1 MNNLWINK
9 YKPNNLNEIVGNK
22 NQIKKIEEWL
32 SNVETMKTMSLIVSG
47 NHGIGKS
54 LTVKYVLEKNNY
66 MVKTILPNEIKL
78 YRNDGDFHDF
88 FNYKNSIKNKIKFST
103 GDYNK
108 KLALIFDETESI
120 TLTSEKKFI
129 IEIFKMNNK
138 KKLFPLIF
146 ISNNQHSKLL
156 NDLKKNCVEIRFVPP
171 ANYELTH
178 LVNKI
183 LKNENMRI
191 TDNNVIDKF
200 IDFSQ
205 SDIRKLINILQELNY
220 HYHNKEIKESDFND
234 YIKLSKQKYNELG
247 LFETTLEMIN
257 KKKTYDEINQFYEN
271 EKVLLPLMIHENYPK
286 KILNKSNNNIFNLLD
301 TVNEIS
307 DSISVGDNIETSIYT
322 DQNWFLQK
330 IHCFF
335 SCVNTNYLINS
346 EKTKEIKVSDIK
358 FSSDLNKT
366 SLKNI
371 NKKNINNLIKLL
383 PNKSLEEILYINK
396 ITNYLV
402 NKDKVNDIIQI
413 LKEYNSGFSIKDI
426 ELCIKIDK
434 TFDFTKFNSKEKK
447 QINKMIDS
455 ATATATSC

>member
-1 MNNLWINK
+1 MSNLWINK
-9 YKPNNLNEIVGNK
+9 YKPNNLNEIIGNK
-22 NQIKKIEEWL
+22 NQIKRIEDWL
-32 SNVETMKTMSLIVSG
+32 KNIDNLKSMSLIVSG

-54 LTVKYVLEKNNY
+54 LTLKYILEENNY
-66 MVKTILPNEIKL
+66 LVKVIYPNEIKL
-78 YRNDGDFHDF
+78 YRNDGDFKDF
-88 FNYKNSIKNKIKFST
+88 FNYKNSITNKIKFSSS
-103 GDYNK
+103 NK
-108 KLALIFDETESI
+108 KKKIALIFDETESI

-156 NDLKKNCVEIRFVPP
+156 NDLKKNCLEIRFIPP
-171 ANYELTH
+171 ANFE
-178 LVNKI
+178 
-183 LKNENMRI
+183 LKNLICKVLNKENI
-191 TDNNVIDKF
+191 KVSNNKVIDLL
-200 IDFSQ
+200 IEFSQ

-220 HYHNKEIKESDFND
+220 HFNNKVISEEDYYK
-234 YIKLSKQKYNELG
+234 YIKMSKQKYNELG
-247 LFETTLEMIN
+247 LFDTTLEIIN
-257 KKKTYDEINQFYEN
+257 NSKSYEEINQFYEN

-286 KILNKSNNNIFNLLD
+286 KVLNKSKLETEQVLNQM
-301 TVNEIS
+301 NEIC
-307 DSISVGDNIETSIYT
+307 DSISIGDNIETSIYT

-335 SCVNTNYLINS
+335 SCVNSNYWINYS
-346 EKTKEIKVSDIK
+346 KTKDIKLSDIK

-371 NKKNINNLIKLL
+371 NKKNINNLTKLL

-396 ITNYLV
+396 ICNHLV
-402 NKDKVNDIIQI
+402 NNNKIEDIINI
-413 LKEYNSGFSIKDI
+413 LKNYNHNFNIKDI

-447 QINKMIDS
+447 EINKMIES
-455 ATATATSC
+455 A

>member
-9 YKPNNLNEIVGNK
+9 YKPSNLNEIIGNK
-22 NQIKKIEEWL
+22 NQIKRIEEWL
-32 SNVETMKTMSLIVSG
+32 KNMDTLKSMSLIVSG

-54 LTVKYVLEKNNY
+54 LTLKYILEENNY
-66 MVKTILPNEIKL
+66 LVKIIYPNEIKL
-78 YRNDGDFHDF
+78 YRNDEDFKDF
-88 FNYKNSIKNKIKFST
+88 FNYKNSIRNKIDFSS
-103 GDYNK
+103 DKSKK

-129 IEIFKMNNK
+129 TEIFKMNNK
-138 KKLFPLIF
+138 KKMFPLIF

-156 NDLKKNCVEIRFVPP
+156 NDLKKNCLEVRFVPP
-171 ANYELTH
+171 ANFE
-178 LVNKI
+178 
-183 LKNENMRI
+183 LKNLICKVLNEENI
-191 TDNNVIDKF
+191 KVANDHIIDLL

-220 HYHNKEIKESDFND
+220 HFNNKIITEDGYYK

-247 LFETTLEMIN
+247 LFETTLEIIN
-257 KKKTYDEINQFYEN
+257 NDKNYEEINQFYEN

-286 KILNKSNNNIFNLLD
+286 KVLSKSKLDTSEILDQLNNIC
-301 TVNEIS
+301 
-307 DSISVGDNIETSIYT
+307 DSISIGDNIETSIYT

-335 SCVNTNYLINS
+335 SCVNSNYWINYS
-346 EKTKEIKVSDIK
+346 KTKDITLSDIK

-371 NKKNINNLIKLL
+371 NKKNINNLSKLL

-396 ITNYLV
+396 ICNHLV
-402 NKDKVNDIIQI
+402 NNNKVENIIDI
-413 LKEYNSGFSIKDI
+413 LKSYNPNFNIKDI

-434 TFDFTKFNSKEKK
+434 SYDFTKFNPKEKK
-447 QINKMIDS
+447 HINKIIDS
-455 ATATATSC
+455 V

>member
-9 YKPNNLNEIVGNK
+9 YKPNNLNEIIGNK
-22 NQIKKIEEWL
+22 NQILRIKDWL
-32 SNVETMKTMSLIVSG
+32 KNIDNLKSMSLIVSG

-54 LTVKYVLEKNNY
+54 LTLKYILEENNY
-66 MVKTILPNEIKL
+66 LVKVIYPNEIKL
-78 YRNDGDFHDF
+78 YRNDGDFKDF
-88 FNYKNSIKNKIKFST
+88 FNYKNSIKNKIKFTSKNN
-103 GDYNK
+103 NK

-129 IEIFKMNNK
+129 TEIFKMNNK
-138 KKLFPLIF
+138 KKMFPLIF

-156 NDLKKNCVEIRFVPP
+156 NDLKKNCLEVRFIPP
-171 ANYELTH
+171 ANFELKN
-178 LVNKI
+178 LICKILNNENIKVDNNKI
-183 LKNENMRI
+183 
-191 TDNNVIDKF
+191 IDLL

-220 HYHNKEIKESDFND
+220 HYNNKVITETD
-234 YIKLSKQKYNELG
+234 YNNYIRLSKQKYNELG
-247 LFETTLEMIN
+247 LFETTLEIIN
-257 KKKTYDEINQFYEN
+257 NNKTYDEINQFYEN

-286 KILNKSNNNIFNLLD
+286 KVLNKSKLNSNDILKQM
-301 TVNEIS
+301 NEIC
-307 DSISVGDNIETSIYT
+307 DSISIGDNIETSIYT

-335 SCVNTNYLINS
+335 SCVNSNHLINKS
-346 EKTKEIKVSDIK
+346 QTKDIKLTDIK

-371 NKKNINNLIKLL
+371 NKKNINNLSKLL

-396 ITNYLV
+396 ICNHLV
-402 NKDKVNDIIQI
+402 NNDRVEEIIQI
-413 LKEYNSGFSIKDI
+413 LKEYNPNFSIKDV

-434 TFDFTKFNSKEKK
+434 TFDFTKFNSKDKK
-447 QINKMIDS
+447 QINKLIES
-455 ATATATSC
+455 I

>member
-9 YKPNNLNEIVGNK
+9 YKPNNLNEIIGNK

-32 SNVETMKTMSLIVSG
+32 KNIDTLKSMSLIVSG

-54 LTVKYVLEKNNY
+54 LTLKYILEENNY
-66 MVKTILPNEIKL
+66 IVKIIYPNEIKL
-78 YRNDGDFHDF
+78 YRNESDFNDF
-88 FNYKNSIKNKIKFST
+88 FNYKNSINNKIKFTSK
-103 GDYNK
+103 NSNR

-129 IEIFKMNNK
+129 TEIFKMNNK

-156 NDLKKNCVEIRFVPP
+156 NDLKKNCLEVRFIPP
-171 ANYELTH
+171 ANFELQH
-178 LVNKI
+178 LIKKI
-183 LKNENMRI
+183 LDKENIRIENERI
-191 TDNNVIDKF
+191 VDLLIE
-200 IDFSQ
+200 FSQ

-220 HYHNKEIKESDFND
+220 HYNNKVITEDDYNN

-247 LFETTLEMIN
+247 LFETTLELIN
-257 KKKTYDEINQFYEN
+257 SNNTYENINQFYEN
-271 EKVLLPLMIHENYPK
+271 EKVLLPLMVHENYPK
-286 KILNKSNNNIFNLLD
+286 KVLNKSNLKTKDVLD
-301 TVNEIS
+301 QMIQIS
-307 DSISVGDNIETSIYT
+307 DSISIGDNIETSIYT

-335 SCVNTNYLINS
+335 SCVNTNFWINNS
-346 EKTKEIKVSDIK
+346 ITNNIKIDDIK

-371 NKKNINNLIKLL
+371 NKKNINNLTKLL

-396 ITNYLV
+396 ISNHLV
-402 NKDKVNDIIQI
+402 NTDKVNDIVSI
-413 LKEYNSGFSIKDI
+413 LKEYNQDFDIKDI

-447 QINKMIDS
+447 HINKLIDI
-455 ATATATSC
+455 T

>member
-9 YKPNNLNEIVGNK
+9 YKPMSLEQIIGNK
-22 NQIKKIEEWL
+22 NQIKRIIEWL
-32 SNVETMKTMSLIVSG
+32 NNVDNLKSMSLIVSG

-54 LTVKYVLEKNNY
+54 LTLKYILEENGY
-66 MVKTILPNEIKL
+66 LVKTIFPNEIKL
-78 YRNDGDFHDF
+78 YRNDGDFKDF
-88 FNYKNSIKNKIKFST
+88 FNYKNSIKNKIKFSSE
-103 GDYNK
+103 NSKK

-129 IEIFKMNNK
+129 IDIFKMNNK

-156 NDLKKNCVEIRFVPP
+156 NDLKKNCLEVRFIPP
-171 ANYELTH
+171 ANFELKS
-178 LVNKI
+178 LICKVLNKENIKIESNKI
-183 LKNENMRI
+183 
-191 TDNNVIDKF
+191 IDLL

-220 HYHNKEIKESDFND
+220 HYNNKVISEDDFNK
-234 YIKLSKQKYNELG
+234 YIKLSKQKHNELG
-247 LFETTLEMIN
+247 LFETTLELIN
-257 KKKTYDEINQFYEN
+257 NNKTYEEINQFYEN

-286 KILNKSNNNIFNLLD
+286 RVLNKTKLSTEKLLDQVNNIC
-301 TVNEIS
+301 

-322 DQNWFLQK
+322 DQNWFLQR

-335 SCVNTNYLINS
+335 SCINS
-346 EKTKEIKVSDIK
+346 THFINSGQTKGIKLENIK

-383 PNKSLEEILYINK
+383 PNKSLQEILYINK
-396 ITNYLV
+396 ICNHLI
-402 NKDKVNDIIQI
+402 NNEKVEEIIDI
-413 LKEYNSGFSIKDI
+413 LKNYNSNFSIKDI

-434 TFDFTKFNSKEKK
+434 TFDFVKFNSKEKK
-447 QINKMIDS
+447 NINKLIES
-455 ATATATSC
+455 I

>member
-9 YKPNNLNEIVGNK
+9 YKPSNLNQIIGNK
-22 NQIKKIEEWL
+22 NQIKRIQEWL
-32 SNVETMKTMSLIVSG
+32 KNMDTLKSMSLIVSG

-54 LTVKYVLEKNNY
+54 LTLKYILEENNY
-66 MVKTILPNEIKL
+66 LVKIIYPNEIKL
-78 YRNDGDFHDF
+78 YRNDGDFKDF
-88 FNYKNSIKNKIKFST
+88 FNYKNSIRNKIDFSS
-103 GDYNK
+103 DMSKK

-129 IEIFKMNNK
+129 TEIFKMNNK

-156 NDLKKNCVEIRFVPP
+156 NDLKKNCLEVRFVPP
-171 ANYELTH
+171 ANFE
-178 LVNKI
+178 
-183 LKNENMRI
+183 LKNLICKVLNEENI
-191 TDNNVIDKF
+191 KVANNHIIDLL
-200 IDFSQ
+200 IEFSQ

-220 HYHNKEIKESDFND
+220 HFNNKIITEDDYYK

-247 LFETTLEMIN
+247 LFETTLEIIN
-257 KKKTYDEINQFYEN
+257 NNKNYEEINQFYEN

-286 KILNKSNNNIFNLLD
+286 KVLSKSKLDTPEILEQLNNIC
-301 TVNEIS
+301 
-307 DSISVGDNIETSIYT
+307 DSISIGDNIETSIYT

-335 SCVNTNYLINS
+335 SCVNSNYWINYS
-346 EKTKEIKVSDIK
+346 KTKDIKLPDIK

-371 NKKNINNLIKLL
+371 NKKNINNLSKLL

-396 ITNYLV
+396 ICNHLV
-402 NKDKVNDIIQI
+402 NNNRVEDIIGI
-413 LKEYNSGFSIKDI
+413 LKSYNPNFNIKDI

-434 TFDFTKFNSKEKK
+434 SYDFTKFNSKEKK
-447 QINKMIDS
+447 HINKLIDS
-455 ATATATSC
+455 V

>member
-9 YKPNNLNEIVGNK
+9 YKPADLTEIIGNK
-22 NQIKKIEEWL
+22 NQIKRIQDWL
-32 SNVETMKTMSLIVSG
+32 NNIDNLKSMSLIVSG

-54 LTVKYVLEKNNY
+54 LTLKYILEENNY
-66 MVKTILPNEIKL
+66 LVKVIYPNEIKL
-78 YRNDGDFHDF
+78 YRNDGDFKDF
-88 FNYKNSIKNKIKFST
+88 FNYKNSIKNKIKFSS
-103 GDYNK
+103 GNHKK

-129 IEIFKMNNK
+129 TEIFKMNNK

-156 NDLKKNCVEIRFVPP
+156 NDLKKNCLEVRFIPP
-171 ANYELTH
+171 ANFE
-178 LVNKI
+178 
-183 LKNENMRI
+183 LKNLICRVLNKENI
-191 TDNNVIDKF
+191 KVSSNHLIDLL
-200 IDFSQ
+200 IEFSQ

-220 HYHNKEIKESDFND
+220 HFHNKIITEEDYYK

-247 LFETTLEMIN
+247 LFETTLEIIN
-257 KKKTYDEINQFYEN
+257 NNKTYDEINQFYEN

-286 KILNKSNNNIFNLLD
+286 KVLGKSKLDNTAVLNQLNNIC
-301 TVNEIS
+301 
-307 DSISVGDNIETSIYT
+307 DSISIGDNIETSIYT

-335 SCVNTNYLINS
+335 SCVNSNYWINYS
-346 EKTKEIKVSDIK
+346 DTKDVKFTDIK

-371 NKKNINNLIKLL
+371 NKKNINNLSKLL

-396 ITNYLV
+396 ICNHLINNNQVEEVIKILRNY
-402 NKDKVNDIIQI
+402 NPNF
-413 LKEYNSGFSIKDI
+413 NIKDI

-434 TFDFTKFNSKEKK
+434 SFDFTKFNSKEKK
-447 QINKMIDS
+447 QINKLID
-455 ATATATSC
+455 TAI

>member
-9 YKPNNLNEIVGNK
+9 YKPQNLDMIVGNK

-32 SNVETMKTMSLIVSG
+32 DNLENLKTMSLIVSG

-54 LTVKYVLEKNNY
+54 LTIKYILEKNNY
-66 MVKTILPNEIKL
+66 LVKTILPNEIKL

-88 FNYKNSIKNKIKFST
+88 FNYKNSIKNKIKFSN
-103 GDYNK
+103 GNFNK

-129 IEIFKMNNK
+129 TEIFKMNNK

-156 NDLKKNCVEIRFVPP
+156 NDLKKNCMEIRFIPP
-171 ANYELTH
+171 ANYELKN

-183 LKNENMRI
+183 LKEEKI
-191 TDNNVIDKF
+191 IIKDENVIEKF

-220 HYHNKEIKESDFND
+220 HYHNKVITQDDFND

-257 KKKTYDEINQFYEN
+257 MKKTYDEINQFYEN

-286 KILNKSNNNIFNLLD
+286 KILNKSINKKNIFNLLD

-335 SCVNTNYLINS
+335 SCINTNYLINS
-346 EKTKEIKVSDIK
+346 EKTKEVKLTDIK

-396 ITNYLV
+396 IANYLV
-402 NKDKVNDIIQI
+402 NEDKVEEIINI
-413 LKEYNSGFSIKDI
+413 LKQYNSNFSIKDI

-447 QINKMIDS
+447 EINKMIDS
-455 ATATATSC
+455 ATMSNC

>member
-9 YKPNNLNEIVGNK
+9 YKPQNLDEIIGNK

-32 SNVETMKTMSLIVSG
+32 ININTMKTMSLIVSG

-54 LTVKYVLEKNNY
+54 LTLKYILQKNNY
-66 MVKTILPNEIKL
+66 LVKTILPNEIKL
-78 YRNDGDFHDF
+78 YRNEDDFNDF
-88 FNYKNSIKNKIKFST
+88 FNYKNSIINKIKFSNNEL
-103 GDYNK
+103 NK
-108 KLALIFDETESI
+108 KLAVIFDETESI

-129 IEIFKMNNK
+129 NELFKINNK
-138 KKLFPLIF
+138 KKVFPLIF

-156 NDLKKNCVEIRFVPP
+156 NDLKKNCIEIKFIPP
-171 ANYELTH
+171 AKYEL
-178 LVNKI
+178 
-183 LKNENMRI
+183 KNLIKQIIKKENI
-191 TDNNVIDKF
+191 IIEDDNIINKF

-220 HYHNKEIKESDFND
+220 HYNNKIIKENDFNN
-234 YIKLSKQKYNELG
+234 YIKLSKQKYNEVG
-247 LFETTLEMIN
+247 LFETTLEIIN
-257 KKKTYDEINQFYEN
+257 IKKSYNEINQFYEN

-286 KILNKSNNNIFNLLD
+286 KILNKSKKDIISLLD
-301 TVNEIS
+301 TINEIS
-307 DSISVGDNIETSIYT
+307 DSISIGDNIETSIYT

-335 SCVNTNYLINS
+335 SCVNTNHLINS
-346 EKTKEIKVSDIK
+346 DKMKDIKITDIK

-371 NKKNINNLIKLL
+371 NKKNINTLIKLL
-383 PNKSLEEILYINK
+383 PNKSIDEILYINK

-402 NKDKVNDIIQI
+402 NQNKIEDIIQI
-413 LKEYNSGFSIKDI
+413 LKQYNNNFSIKDI

-434 TFDFTKFNSKEKK
+434 TFDFIKFNSKEKK
-447 QINKMIDS
+447 EINKAINY
-455 ATATATSC
+455 

>member
-1 MNNLWINK
+1 MSNLWINK
-9 YKPNNLNEIVGNK
+9 YKPNNLNEIIGNK
-22 NQIKKIEEWL
+22 NQIKRIQEWL
-32 SNVETMKTMSLIVSG
+32 KNIDKLKSMSMIVSG

-54 LTVKYVLEKNNY
+54 LTLKYILEENNY
-66 MVKTILPNEIKL
+66 LVKIIYPNEIKL
-78 YRNDGDFHDF
+78 YRNDGDFKDF
-88 FNYKNSIKNKIKFST
+88 FNYKNSIKNKIKFSSH
-103 GDYNK
+103 NEKK

-129 IEIFKMNNK
+129 TEIFKMNNK

-156 NDLKKNCVEIRFVPP
+156 NDLKKNCLEVRFIPP
-171 ANYELTH
+171 ANFE
-178 LVNKI
+178 
-183 LKNENMRI
+183 LKNLICRVLNQENI
-191 TDNNVIDKF
+191 KVSNNKVIDLL
-200 IDFSQ
+200 IEFSQ

-220 HYHNKEIKESDFND
+220 HFNNKIISEDDYYK

-247 LFETTLEMIN
+247 LFETTLELIN
-257 KKKTYDEINQFYEN
+257 NNKTYEEINQFYEN

-286 KILNKSNNNIFNLLD
+286 KVLNKSKLKVEEVLNQM
-301 TVNEIS
+301 NEIC
-307 DSISVGDNIETSIYT
+307 DSISIGDNIETSIYT

-335 SCVNTNYLINS
+335 SCVNTNHWMNYS
-346 EKTKEIKVSDIK
+346 QTKDIKLADIK

-371 NKKNINNLIKLL
+371 NKKNINNLTKLL

-396 ITNYLV
+396 ICNNLV
-402 NKDKVNDIIQI
+402 SNNRVEEIINI
-413 LKEYNSGFSIKDI
+413 LKEYNPNFSIKDI

-447 QINKMIDS
+447 QINKLIDS
-455 ATATATSC
+455 V

>member
-9 YKPNNLNEIVGNK
+9 YKPQSINQIIGNK
-22 NQIKKIEEWL
+22 NQIKRISEWL
-32 SNVETMKTMSLIVSG
+32 KNIDNLKSMSLIVSG

-54 LTVKYVLEKNNY
+54 LTIKYLLEDNNY
-66 MVKTILPNEIKL
+66 LVKTIFPNEIKL
-78 YRNDGDFHDF
+78 YRNDGDFKDF
-88 FNYKNSIKNKIKFST
+88 FNYKNSIKNKIKFSS
-103 GDYNK
+103 GHSEK

-171 ANYELTH
+171 ANFELKN
-178 LVNKI
+178 LICKVLNQENIKIENNKI
-183 LKNENMRI
+183 
-191 TDNNVIDKF
+191 IDLL

-220 HYHNKEIKESDFND
+220 HYSNKVINEKD
-234 YIKLSKQKYNELG
+234 YNKYIQLSKQKYNELG
-247 LFETTLEMIN
+247 LFETTLELIN
-257 KKKTYDEINQFYEN
+257 NNKSYEEINQYYEN

-286 KILNKSNNNIFNLLD
+286 RVLNKTKLDNEKLLDQINNIC
-301 TVNEIS
+301 
-307 DSISVGDNIETSIYT
+307 DSISIGDNIETSIYT
-322 DQNWFLQK
+322 DQNWFLQR

-335 SCVNTNYLINS
+335 SCINS
-346 EKTKEIKVSDIK
+346 TYWINLGNTKGIKLENIK

-371 NKKNINNLIKLL
+371 NKKNINNLSKLL
-383 PNKSLEEILYINK
+383 PNKSLQEILYINK
-396 ITNYLV
+396 ICNHLA
-402 NKDKVNDIIQI
+402 NNNRIDEIIKI
-413 LKEYNSGFSIKDI
+413 LKNYNVNFTIKDI

-434 TFDFTKFNSKEKK
+434 TFDFMKFNSKEKK
-447 QINKMIDS
+447 SINKMIDS
-455 ATATATSC
+455 YHISD

>member
-9 YKPNNLNEIVGNK
+9 YKPSDLNQIIGNK
-22 NQIKKIEEWL
+22 NQIKRIQDWL
-32 SNVETMKTMSLIVSG
+32 KNIDTLKSMSLIVSG

-54 LTVKYVLEKNNY
+54 LTLKYILEENGY
-66 MVKTILPNEIKL
+66 LVKTIFPNEIKL
-78 YRNDGDFHDF
+78 YRNDGDFKDF
-88 FNYKNSIKNKIKFST
+88 FNYKNSIRNKIKFSS
-103 GDYNK
+103 DINKK

-129 IEIFKMNNK
+129 TEIFKMNNK

-156 NDLKKNCVEIRFVPP
+156 NDLKKNCLEIRFIPP
-171 ANYELTH
+171 ANFE
-178 LVNKI
+178 
-183 LKNENMRI
+183 LKNLICRVLNEENI
-191 TDNNVIDKF
+191 KVSSNHVIDLL
-200 IDFSQ
+200 IEFSQ

-220 HYHNKEIKESDFND
+220 HFHNKIITEEDYNK

-247 LFETTLEMIN
+247 LFETTLEIIN
-257 KKKTYDEINQFYEN
+257 NNKNYEEINQFYEN

-286 KILNKSNNNIFNLLD
+286 KVLSKSKLDTSEILDQLNNIC
-301 TVNEIS
+301 
-307 DSISVGDNIETSIYT
+307 DSISIGDNIETSIYT

-335 SCVNTNYLINS
+335 SCVNSNYWINYS
-346 EKTKEIKVSDIK
+346 KTKDIKLTDIK

-371 NKKNINNLIKLL
+371 NKKNINNLTKLL

-396 ITNYLV
+396 ICNHLV
-402 NKDKVNDIIQI
+402 NNNKVEDIISI
-413 LKEYNSGFSIKDI
+413 LRCYNPNFNIKDI

-434 TFDFTKFNSKEKK
+434 SYDFTKFNSKEKK
-447 QINKMIDS
+447 HINKLIDS
-455 ATATATSC
+455 AC